1 MIVICTL
8 LFLLVHVSWKK
19 IENEFEKTTIE
30 IRCDFS
36 LFRDIVKNYNEYS
49 RNILVRLLINIIKEN
64 LIVE

>member
-1 MIVICTL
+1 MSVE
-8 LFLLVHVSWKK
+8 KK

-64 LIVE
+64 LIDE